1 MKKKI
6 NIEYA
11 WLTSFVEQVTDAR
24 YFEKEGCMI
33 HSGRNI
39 LKIFS
44 INGVSVVVKRYG
56 RITLINRVLYAL
68 LRKSKAQRAYE
79 NAFILRRL
87 GIDTPEAVAYVEC
100 RRGLVMTSCSL
111 VTLYSDWQPLSSLHA
126 YRYGDSDKEKLL
138 DALTC
143 WIASLHDKGVEH
155 KDLNIGNILYAQ
167 DMSGGFR
174 FMLLDINR
182 MRFRQSMSINRR
194 LKNLCRLSG
203 NTDLT
208 NYVLGRYAE
217 MMRHDRDETVMRGV
231 FYKVMFEMRQKLK
244 RRIRKIYRHNGN
256 RCVSAACDV

>member
-1 MKKKI
+1 M
-6 NIEYA
+6 
-11 WLTSFVEQVTDAR
+11 
-24 YFEKEGCMI
+24 
-33 HSGRNI
+33 
-39 LKIFS
+39 
-44 INGVSVVVKRYG
+44 
-56 RITLINRVLYAL
+56 
-68 LRKSKAQRAYE
+68 
-79 NAFILRRL
+79 
-87 GIDTPEAVAYVEC
+87 
-100 RRGLVMTSCSL
+100 MTTCSL

-126 YRYGDSDKEKLL
+126 YRYGDSDKEMLL

-155 KDLNIGNILYAQ
+155 KDLNIGNMLYAQ

-256 RCVSAACDV
+256 RYVSAACDV